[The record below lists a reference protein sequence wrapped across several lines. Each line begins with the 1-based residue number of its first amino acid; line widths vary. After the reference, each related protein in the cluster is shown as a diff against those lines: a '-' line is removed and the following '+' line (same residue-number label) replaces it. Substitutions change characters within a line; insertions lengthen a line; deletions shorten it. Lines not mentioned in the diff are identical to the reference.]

1 MGPSTRIA
9 HFELLVATQLV
20 TRQVTGQSISS
31 SGSPSACAWAAA
43 MGKAATGRKRKAAA
57 VSGGGGGKKQ
67 KPSKQ
72 AGGKDKGGKKQ
83 GGKGKDGKK
92 PGGKKPAAD
101 DADEGEPADEDVEF
115 FEGNAAFSSFL
126 MRMDAKAL
134 EKPVF
139 GTDKKPV
146 ARPEADKKATDGKEQ
161 PPREEDVPLAKLEAR
176 PRKAAWEKTKT
187 AQLANKLPVK
197 FMDGSVRP
205 NKLLTEADA
214 KPQADEQEGD
224 DEQEDADD
232 EDADEDEDDVGSQVS
247 ELEFEE
253 IQDGEEQAEAPAVQ
267 PIAPI
272 KPAKALTPVDLAKQR
287 ERRLAAKKVEIA
299 QLCESI
305 LESPEEAFKRSKEHP
320 DQLSKIQQLQA
331 LSARDPD
338 VTVQKLSLLSQLSVF
353 LDILPDYR
361 IRVPTGQSSDEN
373 KGNNR
378 GRPQK
383 KKVQQLQ
390 DYEASLLSNYQ
401 IFLKHCAS
409 VVTAGTKGK
418 RVEMLHDLS
427 TSERRALSLAETAVR
442 CLSELLQ
449 RKYAFNFHLN
459 LIMAL
464 VPLADSPLPAIH
476 KPACEAFSAVFR
488 ADKAC
493 TSSLAIVQ
501 QVSAYVKQK
510 EHRVRPFVLRALI
523 MLPLEVTMEQGESAR
538 KRAKADRKK
547 RRRQQ
552 ASGDAIAAGLK
563 EAEAVVDRAER
574 DKTQSDI
581 LHELVLIYF
590 RVLKS
595 PSAGSSP
602 ALPAVLEGLGKFAFL
617 INLDI
622 LIDLLKVLKAML
634 KANTDTNSLPL
645 AAALQAVLT
654 GVRTLQSPAGQEL
667 LVDEKEFVD
676 VLYRLLR
683 QLAVAP
689 ISATDNSSDLASPSI
704 DDVLGTAVDCVEAV
718 LLRRK
723 ELVVDRVAAF
733 VRRLLLVAM
742 ARGGTCPGEALALLA
757 LLRSLLHRY
766 AKLQQLVDSE
776 VDRVASGEFRADVD
790 DPDFANAFASAAWEL
805 SLLSRHWHPAVS
817 EFARGTAAMAPLLP
831 SDRPAAMLT
840 RYGGSFSSK
849 GFSFVPKVSPPPRNP
864 LFRKLE
870 DGGKKRKDDKKR
882 RSRDRAR
889 GKPVFVHDPY
899 TAGLRRPSGF
909 WSACA
914 AVDTIGEGDS
924 AELQWKR

>member
-1 MGPSTRIA
+1 MA
-9 HFELLVATQLV
+9 
-20 TRQVTGQSISS
+20 
-31 SGSPSACAWAAA
+31 
-43 MGKAATGRKRKAAA
+43 KAAVSKKRKAPS
-57 VSGGGGGKKQ
+57 SGGGGAGASKSNSKKQKKDVKGKAGKQQ
-67 KPSKQ
+67 KPSK
-72 AGGKDKGGKKQ
+72 
-83 GGKGKDGKK
+83 
-92 PGGKKPAAD
+92 GGKKPAGAAAAN
-101 DADEGEPADEDVEF
+101 DADEVEPAEEDVEF

-139 GTDKKPV
+139 GKDKKPI
-146 ARPEADKKATDGKEQ
+146 ARPVVEQQKEEK
-161 PPREEDVPLAKLEAR
+161 EEDVPLAKLEAR

-214 KPQADEQEGD
+214 KEQADEEQDD
-224 DEQEDADD
+224 DEEEEEEEGEAN
-232 EDADEDEDDVGSQVS
+232 EDDDDVDSQVS

-253 IQDGEEQAEAPAVQ
+253 IHDGKEEPAVVVQPVAAPAK
-267 PIAPI
+267 A
-272 KPAKALTPVDLAKQR
+272 AKALTPVDLAKQR

-305 LESPEEAFKRSKEHP
+305 LESPEDAFKRSKEHP
-320 DQLSKIQQLQA
+320 EQLSKIQQLHA
-331 LSARDPD
+331 LSASDPD

-361 IRVPTGQSSDEN
+361 IRVPTGQSTDESN

-378 GRPQK
+378 GRPLK

-401 IFLKHCAS
+401 VFLKHCAS
-409 VVTAGTKGK
+409 VVTTGTKGK
-418 RVEMLHDLS
+418 RVEQLAELS

-464 VPLADSPLPAIH
+464 VPLADSPFPAIRT
-476 KPACEAFSAVFR
+476 PACDAFSAVFR
-488 ADKAC
+488 ADKSC
-493 TSSLAIVQ
+493 MSSLAIVQ

-510 EHRVRPFVLRALI
+510 EHRVHPFVLRALLV
-523 MLPLEVTMEQGESAR
+523 LPLEVTMEQGESAR

-574 DKTQSDI
+574 DKTQGDI

-634 KANTDTNSLPL
+634 KANADNNALPL

-689 ISATDNSSDLASPSI
+689 ISATNDSSDLAAPSI

-723 ELVVDRVAAF
+723 ELVADRVAAF
-733 VRRLLLVAM
+733 VRRLLLVAV
-742 ARGGTCPGEALALLA
+742 ARGGACPAEALALLA
-757 LLRSLLHRY
+757 LLRSLFHRY
-766 AKLQQLVDSE
+766 SKLQQLVDSE

-817 EFARGTAAMAPLLP
+817 EFARGTAALAPLLP

-840 RYGGSFSSK
+840 RYGGAFSSK
-849 GFSFVPKVSPPPRNP
+849 SFAFTPKVSPPPRNP

-870 DGGKKRKDDKKR
+870 DASKKKSADKKR

-889 GKPVFVHDPY
+889 GKPVFVRDPY
-899 TAGLRRPSGF
+899 TDGVRRASGF

-914 AVDTIGEGDS
+914 AADASGEANSS
-924 AELQWKR
+924 AKLQWKR